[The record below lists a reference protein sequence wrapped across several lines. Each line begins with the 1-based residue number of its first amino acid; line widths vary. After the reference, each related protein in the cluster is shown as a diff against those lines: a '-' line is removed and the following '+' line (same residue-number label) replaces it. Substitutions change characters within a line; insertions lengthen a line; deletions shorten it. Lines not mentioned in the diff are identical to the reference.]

1 MRLRALG
8 TRHCKLYCVTSI
20 ILIEGQYAC
29 LKMMDWLEIV
39 IEIEGT
45 SIPLVGPLV
54 AKVKKV
60 GLLKQPTANYRVNDP
75 LEAH

>member
-1 MRLRALG
+1 
-8 TRHCKLYCVTSI
+8 
-20 ILIEGQYAC
+20 
-29 LKMMDWLEIV
+29 MMDWLEIV

-45 SIPLVGPLV
+45 SVPLVGQLV

-60 GLLKQPTANYRVNDP
+60 WLLKQPTANYRVNDP

>member
-1 MRLRALG
+1 MFKNDGLARD
-8 TRHCKLYCVTSI
+8 C
-20 ILIEGQYAC
+20 
-29 LKMMDWLEIV
+29 DW
-39 IEIEGT
+39 IEGT